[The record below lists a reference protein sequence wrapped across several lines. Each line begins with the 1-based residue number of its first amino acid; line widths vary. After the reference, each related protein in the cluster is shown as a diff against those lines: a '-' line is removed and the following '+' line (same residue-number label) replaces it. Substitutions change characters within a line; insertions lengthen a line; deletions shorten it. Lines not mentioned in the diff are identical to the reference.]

1 MASRHVFRGRA
12 RFHPACSILGRL
24 YARLIDDER
33 RAEAAYL
40 MAASTTAA
48 IGAIGAM
55 AAASIMDISGAD
67 LRQFWFWPWTILGLV
82 LAICLVGFAPG
93 VEVHADKEG
102 LGIRQG
108 RRRHAVPFT
117 DIAHSQ
123 VISALVYYRN
133 YALYSDTARFMAHIP
148 KDVLVLTVGDQHVAI
163 GLDSASHAELDR
175 LIQKKLRQS
184 VRTGVSHQFEYGV

>member
-12 RFHPACSILGRL
+12 RFHPARSILGRFCTH
-24 YARLIDDER
+24 LIDDER

-40 MAASTTAA
+40 LAASTTAA

-55 AAASIMDISGAD
+55 AAASIMDTSGAD
-67 LRQFWFWPWTILGLV
+67 LRQFWFWPWAILGLV
-82 LAICLVGFAPG
+82 LVICLVGFAPG
-93 VEVHADKEG
+93 VEVHADEEG

-108 RRRHAVPFT
+108 RHRYAVPFE

-148 KDVLVLTVGDQHVAI
+148 KDVLVLTVCNQHVAI
-163 GLDSASHAELDR
+163 GLDPASHAELDR
-175 LIQKKLRQS
+175 LIQKKLGQS
-184 VRTGVSHQFEYGV
+184 IRTGVSHQFEYGV